1 MHKQSASALPP
12 QQESTPVQGTTTIGG
27 YALAIAKA
35 LSHAGIDSARILRA
49 AGISPDITNDPMSRL
64 PVATLTR
71 LYRACVEVTHNPYF
85 GLDVARFIHISNLH
99 ALGYALAAST
109 NLLEFCKRLERYF
122 RLASQNAEI
131 KVVESAEEITLEI
144 KHLVDVCAETEDAL
158 MGFIVLSMRQL
169 YRPDFNPVR
178 VAFHHDA
185 LREGPGPYETLFR
198 APILFSQPLSLFAFS
213 KVDAEFPLPGA
224 CAELAQLNDNLA
236 NRYMAR
242 LDKEDV
248 VNTVRLK
255 IIELLPS
262 GDCSREKVAS
272 VMCMSPSTL
281 QLKLAQRDN
290 NFQDLLDKIRN
301 ELARSYVRQQSLSI
315 TEITFLLGFSDTS
328 NFTRAFKR
336 WEGKSP
342 TSYRAHTKFSAE

>member
-1 MHKQSASALPP
+1 MPPPSASAAHPATDA
-12 QQESTPVQGTTTIGG
+12 TPVQEPTTIGG

-35 LSHAGIDSARILRA
+35 LDHGGIDSGRILRA
-49 AGISPDITNDPMSRL
+49 AGISPDITNDPLLRL

-85 GLDVARFIHISNLH
+85 GLNVAKFIHISNLH

-109 NLLEFCKRLERYF
+109 NLLEYCERLERYF
-122 RLASQNAEI
+122 RLASQTANVKMIAT
-131 KVVESAEEITLEI
+131 AEEVSLEI
-144 KHLVDVCAETEDAL
+144 THLVDVCAETEDAM
-158 MGFIVLSMRQL
+158 MGFLIISMRQL
-169 YRPDFNPVR
+169 YRPDFNPTR

-185 LREGPGPYETLFR
+185 LRDGPGPYETLFR
-198 APILFSQPLSLFAFS
+198 VPVTFSQTVAVFS
-213 KVDAEFPLPGA
+213 FSRKDADYPLPGA

-242 LDKEDV
+242 LDKDDV
-248 VNTVRLK
+248 LNTVRLK

-262 GDCSREKVAS
+262 GDCSREKVAC

-281 QLKLAQRDN
+281 QLKLAQRDS

-342 TSYRAHTKFSAE
+342 TSYRAHTG

>member
-1 MHKQSASALPP
+1 MP
-12 QQESTPVQGTTTIGG
+12 QQSDVVPQPRKEGTHVQEPTTIGG

-35 LSHAGIDSARILRA
+35 LNHSGIDSGRILRA
-49 AGISPDITNDPMSRL
+49 VGISPDITNDPMSRL

-71 LYRACVEVTHNPYF
+71 LYRTCVEVTHNPYF
-85 GLDVARFIHISNLH
+85 GLTVARFIHISNLH

-109 NLLEFCKRLERYF
+109 NLLEYCRRLERYF
-122 RLASQNAEI
+122 RLASQTAEI
-131 KVVESAEEITLEI
+131 TVVESADEVTLEI

-158 MGFIVLSMRQL
+158 MGFVMLSMRHI
-169 YRPDFNPVR
+169 YRPEFNPTH
-178 VAFHHDA
+178 VAFHHEA
-185 LREGPGPYETLFR
+185 RREGPGPYEALFR
-198 APILFSQPLSLFAFS
+198 APISFSQKLTLFSFPRA
-213 KVDAEFPLPGA
+213 DAEFPLPGA

-242 LDKEDV
+242 LDKDDV

-272 VMCMSPSTL
+272 AMCMSPSTL

-290 NFQDLLDKIRN
+290 NFQDLLDKIRH
-301 ELARSYVRQQSLSI
+301 ELARSYVGQQSLSI

-336 WEGKSP
+336 WEGESP
-342 TSYRAHTKFSAE
+342 SSYRTHSKREVG